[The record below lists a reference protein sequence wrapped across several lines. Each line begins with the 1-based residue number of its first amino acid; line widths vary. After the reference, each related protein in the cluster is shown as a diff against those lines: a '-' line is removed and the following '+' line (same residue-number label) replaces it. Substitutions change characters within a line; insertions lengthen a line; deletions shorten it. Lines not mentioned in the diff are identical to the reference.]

1 MHVYMS
7 SKFKFLLANALL
19 LFSFMSSAL
28 WAQNVVILSDMP
40 YSDKEKQMLQG
51 PEGILYR
58 LINQHAPSVVMHLGD
73 LKSGQAPCT
82 NALLTEHKTLLD
94 QIYPGKV
101 IFTPGDNDWT
111 DCDRRSLSPSF
122 DELERLDY
130 LIELMY
136 QTPPLLSRNIA
147 KVKSQLGQIE
157 NQLWINDRIAIGT
170 LHLVGTSNGR
180 ANIMQSRRKD
190 ALNKV
195 AFRDKLNL
203 AWLNTI
209 EKNSNNFD
217 ALIVGFQ
224 ADIYQKKVINAEP
237 CQLNATK
244 SCDAFAV
251 YRKAFEDL
259 AKRIKKPILISHGD
273 TGDYCFEQLGPYLW
287 HLNTA
292 GDFRYLDATLVKF
305 DLNSKKMPFITSGL
319 IAPDLPKKGCN
330 N

>member
-7 SKFKFLLANALL
+7 STSKFLLANAFL
-19 LFSFMSSAL
+19 LFSLISSTL

-58 LINQHAPSVVMHLGD
+58 LINQQSPSVVMHLGD

-82 NALLTEHKTLLD
+82 DALLTEHKTLLD

-111 DCDRRSLSPSF
+111 DCDRGSLTPSY
-122 DELERLDY
+122 DELDRLDY

-136 QTPPLLSRNIA
+136 ETPPLLSRNIA
-147 KVKSQLGQIE
+147 KIKSQPAQIE
-157 NQLWINDRIAIGT
+157 NQLWINDRIAIST
-170 LHLVGTSNGR
+170 LHLVGTSNGK
-180 ANIMQSRRKD
+180 ANILQSQRKD

-195 AFRDKLNL
+195 AVRDKLNL
-203 AWLNTI
+203 SWLNTI
-209 EKNSNNFD
+209 EKNSKNFD
-217 ALIVGFQ
+217 ALILGFQ
-224 ADIYQKKVINAEP
+224 ADIYQKNVINAEP
-237 CQLNATK
+237 CQLNSTT

-251 YRKAFEDL
+251 YRQAFEDL

-305 DLNSKKMPFITSGL
+305 NLHSQKMPFIMSGL
-319 IAPDLPKKGCN
+319 IDQNLPNKGCN